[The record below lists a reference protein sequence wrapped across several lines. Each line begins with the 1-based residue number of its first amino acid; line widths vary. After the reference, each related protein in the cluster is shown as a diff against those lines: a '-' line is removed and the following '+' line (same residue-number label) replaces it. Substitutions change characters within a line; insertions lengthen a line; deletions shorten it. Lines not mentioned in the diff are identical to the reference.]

1 MGIDFTFFS
10 LKMDIK
16 EIDNFFDYQLTF
28 EEEPVALVEEIIR
41 QASEYLPAE
50 QIEGIRHAYIFTKAA
65 HAGVKR
71 LSWEPYIIHPLK
83 ATLFLMELKP
93 DLESI
98 QACIMHDVIEDTPIT
113 KEEVAAEFSEEVAE
127 ICEGLVKV
135 SKVRYQGEDRHLETI
150 KKTFLAMAKDLRVIF
165 VKLADRIHNIQT
177 LQFHPEER
185 KRKKIAEETL
195 KIYVPIAK
203 RLGLYHF
210 QLLLE
215 NGSFAVLYP
224 EEFARILSYLK
235 KYFRDGE
242 KYTEKGVKLLTT
254 MLQKEGVQN
263 FEVKWRIK
271 SPYRVY
277 EKLSKKYH
285 ETDISTVMDLLA
297 FRVITENIGD
307 CYMVLGVIHKYYIP
321 LIKKIKDYIA
331 IPKFNGYKSIHT
343 TVLGMFRFPVE
354 IQIRTKEMDDVAE
367 FWVAAHFAYSD
378 NNAPTVVSKQQGM
391 WIQKLQKIVA
401 DYTDTSEKEKFKSQ
415 LNIEVLDKTIFIYT
429 PRGDIKELPMGST
442 VLDFAFSIHS
452 AIGLRFKNAIVNGQ
466 IKPISYKLKT
476 WDIVN
481 INTFKNRYVANKHRI
496 EFLRTPSAKN
506 QLLKYLKTIERENR
520 LEEAIEWLNEYL
532 RDLGL
537 PAFRSDKDKIQKLG
551 EPIEVERRILMVLD
565 KQDSYGNIVRSAYPD
580 LLKNVVE
587 KTVVKDTD
595 GLREELKHEI
605 KNLIS
610 PHEVIVD
617 NDKHLNCIFCP
628 ECHPENGTKIIAKST
643 KDGIKI
649 HTMDCKALKTVSF
662 DSLLEAH
669 WKDEPSNRYQFSLE
683 VKFSPRELTIV
694 DFLQIFSQFNVP
706 LLEMSIKH
714 TDIWEVL
721 VDFTLQ
727 IDNPAKVAFVL
738 KDLKKFSLS
747 VEVLKK
753 VIS

>member
-1 MGIDFTFFS
+1 MPTK
-10 LKMDIK
+10 KMDIK
-16 EIDNFFDYQLTF
+16 EIDQFFDYQLTF
-28 EEEPVALVEEIIR
+28 DEEPTFLLDEIIT
-41 QASEYLPAE
+41 QASAYLPSD
-50 QIEGIRHAYIFTKAA
+50 QIKEIYHAYYFTKAA

-71 LSWEPYIIHPLK
+71 LSGEPYIIHPLK

-93 DLESI
+93 DLASI

-113 KEEVAAEFSEEVAE
+113 KEQIAAEFNEEVAE

-185 KRKKIAEETL
+185 KRLKIAEETL
-195 KIYVPIAK
+195 KIYVQIAK

-215 NGSFAVLYP
+215 NGSFAVMKP
-224 EEFARILSYLK
+224 EEFSRILNYLK
-235 KYFRDGE
+235 KYFREGE
-242 KYTEKGVKLLTT
+242 KYTEKGVKMLTA
-254 MLQKEGVQN
+254 MLHKEGVQN
-263 FEVKWRIK
+263 FEVKGRIK
-271 SPYRVY
+271 SPYRIH

-297 FRVITENIGD
+297 FRVITQNIGD

-343 TVLGMFRFPVE
+343 TVLWMFRFPVE
-354 IQIRTKEMDDVAE
+354 IQIRTQEMDDVAE
-367 FWVAAHFAYSD
+367 FGVAAHFAYAES
-378 NNAPTVVSKQQGM
+378 NAPTVVSEQQWI

-401 DYTDTSEKEKFKSQ
+401 DYTDASEKEKFKSQ

-429 PRGDIKELPMGST
+429 PRGDIKELPTGST
-442 VLDFAFSIHS
+442 VLDFAFSVHS
-452 AIGLRFKNAIVNGQ
+452 SIGLRFKNAIVNGQ

-481 INTFKNRYVANKHRI
+481 INTFKNRFVANKHWI

-506 QLLKYLKTIERENR
+506 QLLKYLKTIERETR
-520 LEEAIEWLNEYL
+520 LEEAIEGLNDYL
-532 RDLGL
+532 KDLGL
-537 PAFRSDKDKIQKLG
+537 PTFRSDKDKIQKLD
-551 EPIEVERRILMVLD
+551 EPLEVERRILMVLD
-565 KQDSYGNIVRSAYPD
+565 KQDSYGNIVRAAYPD

-587 KTVVKDTD
+587 KSVIKDSD
-595 GLREELKHEI
+595 ELKEDLKYEI
-605 KNLIS
+605 KNLTS
-610 PHEVIVD
+610 SSVVVD
-617 NDKHLNCIFCP
+617 NDKHLNCSFCP
-628 ECHPENGTKIIAKST
+628 ECQPKSEHKIIAKST
-643 KDGIKI
+643 KEGIKI

-669 WKDEPSNRYQFSLE
+669 WAGEESNRYRFSLQ

-694 DFLQIFSQFNVP
+694 DFLQLFSQFHVP
-706 LLEMSIKH
+706 LLEMSIKSRE
-714 TDIWEVL
+714 DDEAI

-727 IDNPAKVAFVL
+727 IDNPAKIAFVL
-738 KDLKKFSLS
+738 KDLKKYSLS
-747 VEVLKK
+747 LEILKK
-753 VIS
+753 RIS

>member
-1 MGIDFTFFS
+1 MPTK
-10 LKMDIK
+10 KMDIK
-16 EIDNFFDYQLTF
+16 EIDQFFDYQLTF
-28 EEEPVALVEEIIR
+28 DEEPTFLLDEIIT
-41 QASEYLPAE
+41 QASAYLPSD
-50 QIEGIRHAYIFTKAA
+50 QIKEIYHAYYFTKAA

-71 LSWEPYIIHPLK
+71 LSGEPYIIHPLK

-93 DLESI
+93 DLASI

-113 KEEVAAEFSEEVAE
+113 KEQIAAEFNEEVAE

-185 KRKKIAEETL
+185 KRQKIAEETL

-215 NGSFAVLYP
+215 NGSFAVMKP
-224 EEFARILSYLK
+224 EEFSRILNYLK
-235 KYFRDGE
+235 KYFREGE
-242 KYTEKGVKLLTT
+242 KYTEKGVKMLTA
-254 MLQKEGVQN
+254 MLHKEGVQN
-263 FEVKWRIK
+263 FEVKGRIK
-271 SPYRVY
+271 SPYRIH

-297 FRVITENIGD
+297 FRVITQNIGD

-343 TVLGMFRFPVE
+343 TVLWMFRFPVE
-354 IQIRTKEMDDVAE
+354 IQIRTQEMDDVAE
-367 FWVAAHFAYSD
+367 FGVAAHFAYAES
-378 NNAPTVVSKQQGM
+378 NAPTVVSEQQWI

-401 DYTDTSEKEKFKSQ
+401 DYTDASEKEKFKSQ

-429 PRGDIKELPMGST
+429 PRGDIKELPTGST
-442 VLDFAFSIHS
+442 VLDFAFSVHS
-452 AIGLRFKNAIVNGQ
+452 SIGLRFKNAIVNGQ

-481 INTFKNRYVANKHRI
+481 INTFKNRFVANKHWI

-506 QLLKYLKTIERENR
+506 QLLKYLKTIERETR
-520 LEEAIEWLNEYL
+520 LEEAIEGLNDYL
-532 RDLGL
+532 KDLGL
-537 PAFRSDKDKIQKLG
+537 PTFRSDKDKIQKLD
-551 EPIEVERRILMVLD
+551 EPLEVERRILMVLD
-565 KQDSYGNIVRSAYPD
+565 KQDSYGNIVRAAYPD

-587 KTVVKDTD
+587 KSVIKDSD
-595 GLREELKHEI
+595 ELKEDLKYEI
-605 KNLIS
+605 KNLTS
-610 PHEVIVD
+610 SSVVVD
-617 NDKHLNCIFCP
+617 NDKHLNCSFCP
-628 ECHPENGTKIIAKST
+628 ECQPKSEHKIIAKST
-643 KDGIKI
+643 KEGIKI
-649 HTMDCKALKTVSF
+649 HTMTCKALKTVSF

-669 WKDEPSNRYQFSLE
+669 WAGEESNRYRFSLQ

-694 DFLQIFSQFNVP
+694 DFLQLFSQFHVP
-706 LLEMSIKH
+706 LLEMSIKSRE
-714 TDIWEVL
+714 DDEAI

-727 IDNPAKVAFVL
+727 IDNPAKIAFVL
-738 KDLKKFSLS
+738 KDLKKYSLS
-747 VEVLKK
+747 LEILKK
-753 VIS
+753 RIS

>member
-1 MGIDFTFFS
+1 MPTK
-10 LKMDIK
+10 KMDIK
-16 EIDNFFDYQLTF
+16 EIDQFFDYQLTF
-28 EEEPVALVEEIIR
+28 DEEPTFLLDEIIT
-41 QASEYLPAE
+41 QASNYLPKE
-50 QIEGIRHAYIFTKAA
+50 QIKEIYHAYYFTKAA

-71 LSWEPYIIHPLK
+71 LSGEPYIIHPLK

-93 DLESI
+93 DLASI

-113 KEEVAAEFSEEVAE
+113 KEQIAAEFNEEVAE

-185 KRKKIAEETL
+185 KRQKIAEETL

-215 NGSFAVLYP
+215 NGSFAVMKP
-224 EEFARILSYLK
+224 EEFSRILNYLK
-235 KYFRDGE
+235 KYFREGE
-242 KYTEKGVKLLTT
+242 KYTEKGVKMLTA
-254 MLQKEGVQN
+254 MLHKEGVQN
-263 FEVKWRIK
+263 FEVKGRIK
-271 SPYRVY
+271 SPYRIH

-297 FRVITENIGD
+297 FRVITQNIGD

-343 TVLGMFRFPVE
+343 TVLWMFRFPVE
-354 IQIRTKEMDDVAE
+354 IQIRTQEMDDVAE
-367 FWVAAHFAYSD
+367 FGVAAHFAYAES
-378 NNAPTVVSKQQGM
+378 NAPTVVSEQQWI

-401 DYTDTSEKEKFKSQ
+401 DYTDASEKEKFKSQ

-429 PRGDIKELPMGST
+429 PRGDIKELPTGST
-442 VLDFAFSIHS
+442 VLDFAFSVHS
-452 AIGLRFKNAIVNGQ
+452 SIGLRFKNAIVNGQ

-481 INTFKNRYVANKHRI
+481 INTFKNRFVANKHWI

-506 QLLKYLKTIERENR
+506 QLLKYLKTIERETR
-520 LEEAIEWLNEYL
+520 LEEAIEGLNDYL
-532 RDLGL
+532 KDLGL
-537 PAFRSDKDKIQKLG
+537 PTFRSDKDKIQKLD
-551 EPIEVERRILMVLD
+551 EPLEVERRILMVLD
-565 KQDSYGNIVRSAYPD
+565 KQDSYGNIVRAAYPD

-587 KTVVKDTD
+587 KSVIKDSD
-595 GLREELKHEI
+595 ELKEDLKYEI
-605 KNLIS
+605 KNLTS
-610 PHEVIVD
+610 SSVVVD
-617 NDKHLNCIFCP
+617 NDKHLNCSFCP
-628 ECHPENGTKIIAKST
+628 ECQPKSEHKIIAKST
-643 KDGIKI
+643 KEGIKI

-669 WKDEPSNRYQFSLE
+669 WAGEESNRYRFSLQ

-694 DFLQIFSQFNVP
+694 DFLQLFSQFHVP
-706 LLEMSIKH
+706 LLEMSIKSRE
-714 TDIWEVL
+714 DDEAI

-727 IDNPAKVAFVL
+727 IDNPAKIAFVL
-738 KDLKKFSLS
+738 KDLKKYSLS
-747 VEVLKK
+747 LEILKK
-753 VIS
+753 RIS

>member
-1 MGIDFTFFS
+1 MPTK
-10 LKMDIK
+10 KMDIK
-16 EIDNFFDYQLTF
+16 EIDQFFDYQLTF
-28 EEEPVALVEEIIR
+28 DEEPTFLLDEIIT
-41 QASEYLPAE
+41 QASNYLPKE
-50 QIEGIRHAYIFTKAA
+50 QIKEIYHAYYFTKAA

-71 LSWEPYIIHPLK
+71 LSGEPYIIHPLK

-93 DLESI
+93 DLASI

-113 KEEVAAEFSEEVAE
+113 KEQIAAEFNEEVAE

-185 KRKKIAEETL
+185 KRLKIAEETL

-215 NGSFAVLYP
+215 NGSFAVMKP
-224 EEFARILSYLK
+224 EEFSRILNYLK
-235 KYFRDGE
+235 KYFREGE
-242 KYTEKGVKLLTT
+242 KYTEKGVKMLTA
-254 MLQKEGVQN
+254 MLHKEGVQN
-263 FEVKWRIK
+263 FEVKGRIK
-271 SPYRVY
+271 SPYRIH

-297 FRVITENIGD
+297 FRVITQNIGD

-343 TVLGMFRFPVE
+343 TVLWMFRFPVE
-354 IQIRTKEMDDVAE
+354 IQIRTQEMDDVAE
-367 FWVAAHFAYSD
+367 FGVAAHFAYAES
-378 NNAPTVVSKQQGM
+378 NAPTVVSEQQWI

-401 DYTDTSEKEKFKSQ
+401 DYTDASEKEKFKSQ

-429 PRGDIKELPMGST
+429 PRGDIKELPTGST
-442 VLDFAFSIHS
+442 VLDFAFSVHS
-452 AIGLRFKNAIVNGQ
+452 SIGLRFKNAIVNGQ

-481 INTFKNRYVANKHRI
+481 INTFKNRFVANKHWI

-506 QLLKYLKTIERENR
+506 QLLKYLKTIERETR
-520 LEEAIEWLNEYL
+520 LEEAIEGLNDYL
-532 RDLGL
+532 KDLGL
-537 PAFRSDKDKIQKLG
+537 PTFRSDKDKIQKLD
-551 EPIEVERRILMVLD
+551 EPLEVERRILMVLD
-565 KQDSYGNIVRSAYPD
+565 KQDSYGNIVRAAYPD

-587 KTVVKDTD
+587 KSVIKDSD
-595 GLREELKHEI
+595 ELKEDLKYEI
-605 KNLIS
+605 KNLTS
-610 PHEVIVD
+610 SSVVVD
-617 NDKHLNCIFCP
+617 NDKHLNCSFCP
-628 ECHPENGTKIIAKST
+628 ECQPKSEHKIIAKST
-643 KDGIKI
+643 KEGIKI
-649 HTMDCKALKTVSF
+649 HTMTCKALKTVSF

-669 WKDEPSNRYQFSLE
+669 WAGEESNRYRFSLQ

-694 DFLQIFSQFNVP
+694 DFLQLFSQFHVP
-706 LLEMSIKH
+706 LLEMSIKSRE
-714 TDIWEVL
+714 DDEAI

-727 IDNPAKVAFVL
+727 IDNPAKIAFVL
-738 KDLKKFSLS
+738 KDLKKYSLS
-747 VEVLKK
+747 LEILKK
-753 VIS
+753 RIS

>member
-1 MGIDFTFFS
+1 MPTK
-10 LKMDIK
+10 KMDIK
-16 EIDNFFDYQLTF
+16 EIDQFFNYQLTF
-28 EEEPVALVEEIIR
+28 DEEPTFLFDEIIT
-41 QASEYLPAE
+41 QALAYLPSD
-50 QIEGIRHAYIFTKAA
+50 QIKEIYHAYYFTKAA

-71 LSWEPYIIHPLK
+71 LSGEPYIIHPLK

-93 DLESI
+93 DLASI

-113 KEEVAAEFSEEVAE
+113 KEQIAAEFNEEVAE

-185 KRKKIAEETL
+185 KRLKIAEETL

-215 NGSFAVLYP
+215 NGSFAVMKP
-224 EEFARILSYLK
+224 EEFSRILNYLK
-235 KYFRDGE
+235 KYFREGE
-242 KYTEKGVKLLTT
+242 KYTEKGVKMLTA
-254 MLQKEGVQN
+254 MLHKEGVQN
-263 FEVKWRIK
+263 FEVKGRIK
-271 SPYRVY
+271 SPYRIH

-297 FRVITENIGD
+297 FRVITQNIGD

-343 TVLGMFRFPVE
+343 TVLWMFRFPVE
-354 IQIRTKEMDDVAE
+354 IQIRTQEMDDVAE
-367 FWVAAHFAYSD
+367 FGVAAHFAYAES
-378 NNAPTVVSKQQGM
+378 NAPTVVSEQQWI

-401 DYTDTSEKEKFKSQ
+401 DYTDASEKEKFKSQ

-429 PRGDIKELPMGST
+429 PRGDIKELPTGST
-442 VLDFAFSIHS
+442 VLDFAFSVHS
-452 AIGLRFKNAIVNGQ
+452 SIGLRFKNAIVNGQ

-481 INTFKNRYVANKHRI
+481 INTFKNRFVANKHWI

-506 QLLKYLKTIERENR
+506 QLLKYLKTIERETR
-520 LEEAIEWLNEYL
+520 LEEAIEGLNDYL
-532 RDLGL
+532 KDLGL
-537 PAFRSDKDKIQKLG
+537 PTFRSDKDKIQKLD
-551 EPIEVERRILMVLD
+551 EPLEVERRILMVLD
-565 KQDSYGNIVRSAYPD
+565 KQDSYGNIVRAAYPD

-587 KTVVKDTD
+587 KSVIKDSD
-595 GLREELKHEI
+595 ELKEDLKYEI
-605 KNLIS
+605 KNLTS
-610 PHEVIVD
+610 SSVVVD
-617 NDKHLNCIFCP
+617 NDKHLNCSFCP
-628 ECHPENGTKIIAKST
+628 ECQPKSEHKIIAKST
-643 KDGIKI
+643 KEGIKI

-669 WKDEPSNRYQFSLE
+669 WAGEESNRYRFSLQ

-694 DFLQIFSQFNVP
+694 DFLQLFSQFHVP
-706 LLEMSIKH
+706 LLEMSIKSRE
-714 TDIWEVL
+714 DDEAI

-727 IDNPAKVAFVL
+727 IDNPAKIAFVL
-738 KDLKKFSLS
+738 KDLKKYSLS
-747 VEVLKK
+747 LEILKK
-753 VIS
+753 RIS

>member
-1 MGIDFTFFS
+1 MPTK
-10 LKMDIK
+10 KMDIK
-16 EIDNFFDYQLTF
+16 EIDQFFDYQLTF
-28 EEEPVALVEEIIR
+28 DEEPTFLLDEIIT
-41 QASEYLPAE
+41 QASAYLPSD
-50 QIEGIRHAYIFTKAA
+50 QIKEIYHAYYFTKAA

-71 LSWEPYIIHPLK
+71 LSGEPYIIHPLK

-93 DLESI
+93 DLASI

-113 KEEVAAEFSEEVAE
+113 KEQIAAEFNEEVAE

-185 KRKKIAEETL
+185 KRLKIAEETL

-215 NGSFAVLYP
+215 NGSFAVMKP
-224 EEFARILSYLK
+224 EEFSRILNYLK
-235 KYFRDGE
+235 KYFREGE
-242 KYTEKGVKLLTT
+242 KYTEKGVKMMTA
-254 MLQKEGVQN
+254 MLHKEGVQN
-263 FEVKWRIK
+263 FEVKGRIK
-271 SPYRVY
+271 SPYRIH

-297 FRVITENIGD
+297 FRVITQNIGD

-343 TVLGMFRFPVE
+343 TVLWMFRFPVE
-354 IQIRTKEMDDVAE
+354 IQIRTQEMDDVAE
-367 FWVAAHFAYSD
+367 FGVAAHFAYAES
-378 NNAPTVVSKQQGM
+378 NAPTVVSEQQWI

-401 DYTDTSEKEKFKSQ
+401 DYTDASEKEKFKSQ

-429 PRGDIKELPMGST
+429 PRGDIKELPTGST
-442 VLDFAFSIHS
+442 VLDFAFSVHS
-452 AIGLRFKNAIVNGQ
+452 SIGLRFKNAIVNGQ

-481 INTFKNRYVANKHRI
+481 INTFKNRFVANKHWI

-506 QLLKYLKTIERENR
+506 QLLKYLKTIERETR
-520 LEEAIEWLNEYL
+520 LEEAIDGLNDYL
-532 RDLGL
+532 KDLGL
-537 PAFRSDKDKIQKLG
+537 PTFRSDKDKIQKLD
-551 EPIEVERRILMVLD
+551 EPLEVERRILMVLD
-565 KQDSYGNIVRSAYPD
+565 KQDSYGNIVRAAYPD

-587 KTVVKDTD
+587 KSVIKDSD
-595 GLREELKHEI
+595 ELKEDLKYEI
-605 KNLIS
+605 KNLTS
-610 PHEVIVD
+610 SSVVVD
-617 NDKHLNCIFCP
+617 NDKHLNCSFCP
-628 ECHPENGTKIIAKST
+628 ECQPKSEHKIIAKST
-643 KDGIKI
+643 KEGIKI

-669 WKDEPSNRYQFSLE
+669 WAGEESNRYRFSLQ

-694 DFLQIFSQFNVP
+694 DFLQLFSQFHVP
-706 LLEMSIKH
+706 LLEMSIKSRE
-714 TDIWEVL
+714 DDEAI

-727 IDNPAKVAFVL
+727 IDNPAKIAFVL
-738 KDLKKFSLS
+738 KDLKKYSLS
-747 VEVLKK
+747 LEILKK
-753 VIS
+753 RIS

>member
-1 MGIDFTFFS
+1 MPTK
-10 LKMDIK
+10 KMDIK
-16 EIDNFFDYQLTF
+16 EIDQFFDYQLTF
-28 EEEPVALVEEIIR
+28 DEEPTFLLDEIIT
-41 QASEYLPAE
+41 QASAYLPSD
-50 QIEGIRHAYIFTKAA
+50 QIKEIYHAYYFTKAA

-71 LSWEPYIIHPLK
+71 LSGEPYIIHPLK

-93 DLESI
+93 DLASI

-113 KEEVAAEFSEEVAE
+113 REEIAAEFNEEVAE

-135 SKVRYQGEDRHLETI
+135 SKVRYQWEDRHLETI

-185 KRKKIAEETL
+185 KRLKIAEETL

-215 NGSFAVLYP
+215 NGSFAVMKP
-224 EEFARILSYLK
+224 EEFSRILNYLK
-235 KYFRDGE
+235 KYFREGE
-242 KYTEKGVKLLTT
+242 KYTEKGVKMLTA
-254 MLQKEGVQN
+254 MLHKEGVQN
-263 FEVKWRIK
+263 FEVKGRIK
-271 SPYRVY
+271 SPYRIH

-297 FRVITENIGD
+297 FRVITQNIGD

-343 TVLGMFRFPVE
+343 TVLWMFRFPVE
-354 IQIRTKEMDDVAE
+354 IQIRTQEMDDVAE
-367 FWVAAHFAYSD
+367 FGVAAHFAYAES
-378 NNAPTVVSKQQGM
+378 NAPTVVSKQQGI

-401 DYTDTSEKEKFKSQ
+401 EYTDASEKEKFKSQ

-429 PRGDIKELPMGST
+429 PRGDIKELPAGST
-442 VLDFAFSIHS
+442 VLDFAFSVHS
-452 AIGLRFKNAIVNGQ
+452 SIGLRFKNAIVNGQ

-481 INTFKNRYVANKHRI
+481 INTFKNRFVANKHWI

-506 QLLKYLKTIERENR
+506 QLLKYLKTIERETR
-520 LEEAIEWLNEYL
+520 LEEAIDGLNDYL
-532 RDLGL
+532 KDLGL
-537 PAFRSDKDKIQKLG
+537 PTFRSDKDKIQKLD
-551 EPIEVERRILMVLD
+551 EPLEVERRILMVLD
-565 KQDSYGNIVRSAYPD
+565 KQDSYGNIVRAAYPD

-587 KTVVKDTD
+587 KSVIKDSD
-595 GLREELKHEI
+595 ELKEDLKYEI
-605 KNLIS
+605 KNLTS
-610 PHEVIVD
+610 SSVVVD
-617 NDKHLNCIFCP
+617 NDKHLNCSFCP
-628 ECHPENGTKIIAKST
+628 ECQPKSEHKIIAKST
-643 KDGIKI
+643 KEGIKI
-649 HTMDCKALKTVSF
+649 HTMTCKALKTVSF

-669 WKDEPSNRYQFSLE
+669 RAWEESNHYHFSLQ

-694 DFLQIFSQFNVP
+694 DFLQIFSQFHVP
-706 LLEMSIKH
+706 LLEMSIKSRE
-714 TDIWEVL
+714 DDEAI

-727 IDNPAKVAFVL
+727 IDNPAKIAFVL
-738 KDLKKFSLS
+738 KDLKKYSLS
-747 VEVLKK
+747 LEILKK
-753 VIS
+753 RIS